1 MSPLDLTQAPP
12 RSPKTELHGLI
23 MLPRM
28 IDIAR
33 ARLPGGKV
41 GEYQI
46 GRGMSALVLRSFTL
60 NADQFVRIVSEAQSD
75 EDVYEK
81 AGGGDH
87 SKVNRVLQRLKVSD
101 IPPDLRVQF
110 EAFYG
115 AEQAQD
121 RCVVDLIEEDDARAF
136 PKK

>member
-12 RSPKTELHGLI
+12 RSPKTELHRLI

-33 ARLPGGKV
+33 AKLPGGKV

-46 GRGMSALVLRSFTL
+46 GRGMSALVLQSFKL

-81 AGGGDH
+81 AGAGDH

-101 IPPDLRVQF
+101 VPPDLRVQF

-115 AEQAQD
+115 AEQARD
-121 RCVVDLIEEDDARAF
+121 RRVVDLIEEDDARAF